1 MKFCALLGQVTRFSV
16 VGLTSNL
23 VLYLA
28 YLELTSLG
36 WGHKIAMSTVYVVG
50 VLQSF
55 ILQKKWTFSHHGHLS
70 VTFVRYFSLFA
81 AGYVINLGFLIVMVD
96 RLGYSH
102 EWVQGMMLLVIGVL
116 LFIMQKAWVFRSLGI
131 KGA

>member
-28 YLELTSLG
+28 YLELTSFG

-55 ILQKKWTFSHHGHLS
+55 ILQKKWTFSHHGHPS
-70 VTFVRYFSLFA
+70 VTFVRYLSLYA
-81 AGYVINLGFLIVMVD
+81 AGYVINLGVLIVMVD

-102 EWVQGMMLLVIGVL
+102 EWVQGIMLLVIGVL
-116 LFIMQKAWVFRSLGI
+116 LFIMQKAWVFR
-131 KGA
+131 